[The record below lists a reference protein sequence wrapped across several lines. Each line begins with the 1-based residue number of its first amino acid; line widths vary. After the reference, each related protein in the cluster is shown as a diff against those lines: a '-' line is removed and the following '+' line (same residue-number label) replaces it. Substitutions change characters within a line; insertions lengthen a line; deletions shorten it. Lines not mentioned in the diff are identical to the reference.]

1 MNPPDAI
8 EVQRAF
14 GYAGAGALALKAL
27 DLIVKWR
34 SGQRVDTLAEFEAAR
49 KIGADIREDLRRELE
64 ATRID
69 LAAVEARAEKAES
82 ELRTER
88 AATYRLGE
96 ANEDLKA
103 KLRIAEMA
111 AEGRR

>member
-1 MNPPDAI
+1 MNPVDAV

-27 DLIVKWR
+27 DLVVKWR
-34 SGQRVDTLAEFEAAR
+34 AGGRADTLAEFEAAR

-69 LAAVEARAEKAES
+69 LAAAEARLDKYEQ
-82 ELRTER
+82 ELRAER
-88 AATYRLGE
+88 ASTYRLGDE
-96 ANEDLKA
+96 NEDLKA

-111 AEGRR
+111 VAGRK